1 MIYYLRNK
9 KSKFLYII
17 IETISISKTTTFDK
31 KRVSDG
37 LQETRSKFQYADND
51 LAYIYHELVVYMC
64 MTYDFEGMVKEI
76 VFQ

>member
-51 LAYIYHELVVYMC
+51 LAYIYRELVVYMC